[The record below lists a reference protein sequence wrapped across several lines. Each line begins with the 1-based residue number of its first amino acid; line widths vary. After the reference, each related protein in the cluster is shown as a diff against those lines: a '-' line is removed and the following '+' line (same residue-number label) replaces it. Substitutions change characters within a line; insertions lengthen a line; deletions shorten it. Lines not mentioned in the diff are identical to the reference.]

1 MLKPK
6 SFDICKNAAAPMIA
20 ILDHLEVDIEISS
33 ASMETAESDG
43 CRGTS
48 EDNRG
53 ANKVLATI

>member
-1 MLKPK
+1 
-6 SFDICKNAAAPMIA
+6 MIA